1 MPQITI
7 ITPAYNAEDTIEKA
21 IQSMTS
27 QSYRDLSIILVD
39 DGSTDDTL
47 EIMKQAAAED
57 SRIRILKMNTHH
69 CAAAA
74 RNTGLQVVP
83 GDCKYVYFAD
93 ADDSMEPN
101 AIEVMV
107 TKMEETG
114 ADLLTFGYRQIRRRD
129 GSAKEITAPEGHFTG
144 EQIHGDYTAYTADSA
159 CKVLGSCWN
168 KCFRMDR
175 IRQYDIKFPGLQRN
189 EEEVFI
195 MEYLKHADSICN
207 IPDILYN
214 FYPIDMERA
223 FERIPEEFCKDVEIF
238 RINRLQYA
246 QGWNCD
252 TPKTREFIA
261 GEYWGKM
268 ILGLK
273 LCLNPKKPL
282 GNAEFRKRM
291 KQMMKGLDEIGYVP
305 DSVSGSTVYKLMKM
319 GFTPAVK
326 MLLKRGL

>member
-1 MPQITI
+1 MSIITI
-7 ITPAYNAEDTIEKA
+7 ITPAYNAGDTIEKA
-21 IQSMTS
+21 IHSMTS
-27 QSYRDLSIILVD
+27 QSYRDLSIILLD
-39 DGSTDDTL
+39 DGSEDNTL
-47 EIMKQAAAED
+47 DIMEQAAAED
-57 SRIRILKMNTHH
+57 SRIRVLKMGTHH
-69 CAAAA
+69 CAASA

-83 GDCKYVYFAD
+83 ADCKYVYFAD
-93 ADDSMEPN
+93 ADDYLEPN

-107 TKMEETG
+107 GKMEETG
-114 ADLLTFGYRQIRRRD
+114 ADLLTFGYRQIRRKD
-129 GSAKEITAPEGHFTG
+129 GSTKEVTAPEGRFTG
-144 EQIHGDYTAYTADSA
+144 AQIRSDYTAYTSDSA

-175 IRQYDIKFPGLQRN
+175 IREYEVKFPGLQRN

-195 MEYLKHADSICN
+195 MEYLKYAETICN

-214 FYPIDMERA
+214 FYPIDMQRA
-223 FERIPEEFCKDVEIF
+223 FERLPESYCQDVEVF

-252 TPKTREFIA
+252 NQKTREFIA
-261 GEYWGKM
+261 KEYWGKM

-273 LCLNPKKPL
+273 LCFNPKKPL

-291 KQMMKGLDEIGYVP
+291 KQLMNGLKEIGSIPV
-305 DSVSGSTVYKLMKM
+305 SVSGSTLYKLMKLGM
-319 GFTPAVK
+319 TPAVK